1 MDTLVQDLRYA
12 VRSLGKS
19 RAFTAMAVVCL
30 ALGIGAN
37 ATIFSVVNA
46 SLLRP
51 FPFDAPERL
60 VHVTESRP
68 ASGVVNAS
76 PSWAAYRAWRDG
88 ARGFSQLAAYDWRS
102 LTIADGD
109 EPVRLAGS
117 AVTWNLFPMLGVAP
131 AVGRGF
137 REDEDRA
144 GAAPVVLLSH
154 ALWTTRYGA
163 DPRIVGRVIRVND
176 VQRTVVGV
184 MPERFAFPETQ
195 SLWIPMAPL
204 YDALPLNFMD
214 RGIDIM
220 GRLAPGVTI
229 AAASA
234 EVAAIQRRLAL
245 EHALAFNG
253 WRAGAV
259 DIAEEFLPAATRTVI
274 LIMMGAVTFVL
285 LIACAN
291 VANLLLARA
300 TTRHREIAVRTALG
314 ASRWRIVRQLLTE
327 SVIIGLLAGA
337 LGVLLAFW
345 GLDLIDATIPPQE
358 ALPYYIHWAV
368 DGPTLAYTLAISVGT
383 GLLFG
388 LAPALQ
394 AVKPNLQEALKEG
407 TRGSGTGAARSR
419 LRATLVVAEIGL
431 SLVLLVGASLFVRS
445 FFNLHRTSGGFDTAP
460 LMTMRFYLPATRYPD
475 DSARVA
481 RTEDVVRRVEALPGV
496 EAAAASNLIPLGGG
510 GDEEEIVI
518 AGRDVPLTDAPRM
531 YYAGVTANFFRTLGV
546 PIVRGR
552 DFTAQEAAT
561 RSGVAIV
568 DERMATRLFQGADP
582 IGQRFRY
589 ARDTA
594 GRDWFTIIG
603 VVRQFSY
610 EQLDDL
616 DEARPAAYLP
626 LPYQAYP
633 NTGLTVRVRRGDP
646 AAITRVV
653 RGQIHTADPTVA
665 VFEAA
670 SMEEV
675 RRAGYWQYGLFGGM
689 FTVFGGIALVLATI
703 GVYGVVSYGVA
714 QRTHEI
720 GVRVALGAR
729 RADVLRLVV
738 GHGVRLAAFGVL
750 FGLIGAALVTRV
762 IGSLLV
768 DVSAT
773 DPLSFAGVALFLT
786 AVAAV
791 ASLVPARRAI
801 GVDPVNALRSE

>member
-46 SLLRP
+46 TLIRP
-51 FPFDAPERL
+51 FPFPEPDRL
-60 VHVTESRP
+60 ALVRESRP
-68 ASGVVNAS
+68 ASGVEHAS
-76 PSWAAYRAWRDG
+76 PSWAAYREWRDR
-88 ARGFSQLAAYDWRS
+88 AKSFSQLAAYDWRS

-117 AVTWNLFPMLGVAP
+117 GVTWNLFPLLGVAP
-131 AVGRGF
+131 VLGRGF
-137 REDEDRA
+137 TADEDRV
-144 GAAPVVLLSH
+144 GGAPVVLLGH
-154 ALWTTRYGA
+154 GLWSTRYGA
-163 DPRIVGRVIRVND
+163 DPKVIGRVIRVND
-176 VQRTVVGV
+176 VPRTVVGV
-184 MPERFAFPETQ
+184 MPERFAFPESQ
-195 SLWIPMAPL
+195 ALWIPLAPVH
-204 YDALPLNFMD
+204 DAGSPSFMD
-214 RGIDIM
+214 RGIDVI
-220 GRLAPGVTI
+220 GRLAPGVSL

-234 EVAAIQRRLAL
+234 EVAAIERRLAV
-245 EHALAFNG
+245 EHPLAFNG
-253 WRAGAV
+253 WHAGALEIGEALV
-259 DIAEEFLPAATRTVI
+259 PDDTRLVI
-274 LIMMGAVTFVL
+274 LAMMGAVTFVL

-314 ASRWRIVRQLLTE
+314 AGRWRIVRQLLTE
-327 SVIIGLLAGA
+327 SVIIALLAGG
-337 LGVLLAFW
+337 LGILLSFW
-345 GLDLIDATIPPQE
+345 GLDLIDASIPPAD

-368 DGPTLAYTLAISVGT
+368 DGPTLAYTLAVAVFT

-407 TRGSGTGAARSR
+407 GRGGGAGLRRNR

-445 FFNLHRTSGGFDTAP
+445 FMNLQRTSGGFDTAP
-460 LMTMRFYLPATRYPD
+460 LMTMRFYLPAARYGT
-475 DSARVA
+475 DSLLTARA
-481 RTEDVVRRVEALPGV
+481 EDIVRRVASLPGV
-496 EAAAASNLIPLGGG
+496 AAAAASNLVPLAGG

-518 AGRDVPLTDAPRM
+518 AGRDVPLEDAPRM
-531 YYAGVTANFFRTLGV
+531 FYAGVTAHFMRTLDV

-552 DFTAQEAAT
+552 DFTAQEASA
-561 RSGVAIV
+561 RSAVAIV
-568 DERMATRLFQGADP
+568 DERMATRLFPGVDP
-582 IGQRFRY
+582 VGQRFRF
-589 ARDTA
+589 ARDTS
-594 GRDWFTIIG
+594 GHWFTVIG

-610 EQLDDL
+610 GQLDDL
-616 DEARPAAYLP
+616 KEARPAAYVP
-626 LPYQAYP
+626 FPYQAIP
-633 NTGLTVRVRRGDP
+633 NTGLTVRVRSGDP
-646 AAITRVV
+646 AAITRAV
-653 RGQIHTADPTVA
+653 RGQIHAADARIA
-665 VFEAA
+665 VFDVAT
-670 SMEEV
+670 META
-675 RRAGYWQYGLFGGM
+675 RREGFWQYGLFSGM
-689 FTVFGGIALVLATI
+689 FTIFGVIALALAAI

-750 FGLIGAALVTRV
+750 FGVLGAAVVTRV

-791 ASLVPARRAI
+791 ASLVPARRAV